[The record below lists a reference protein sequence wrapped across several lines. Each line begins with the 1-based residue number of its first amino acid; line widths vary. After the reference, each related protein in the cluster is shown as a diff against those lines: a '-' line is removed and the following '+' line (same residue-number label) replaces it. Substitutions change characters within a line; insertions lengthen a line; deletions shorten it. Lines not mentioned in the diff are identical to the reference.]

1 MSSSED
7 ATRLARSLASFA
19 DLTIRVSWLRDQ
31 LARVGPTTFA
41 GAVESMLTMA
51 QSGQA
56 DCRQALLACAI
67 LLVVDRKSPALALLS
82 KEAERNAF
90 LGLSRLLAPTHL
102 ASEPDDTPADDDRPV
117 STNGG
122 RELSVGERR
131 ALARR
136 PTRRQLERLLA
147 DPHPLVL
154 ETLFQC
160 PTLTEADVLR
170 VITKRPARLSA
181 VEKLCDTPRWLA
193 RHNVRIALI
202 QNPGVPQSIALPLL
216 ATCLRED
223 LASVLE
229 STTLSPVVRNA
240 ARELLLRLPPLA
252 PGSSILQ

>member
-7 ATRLARSLASFA
+7 TARLVRSLASFA

-31 LARVGPTTFA
+31 LARLGPTVFA
-41 GAVESMLTMA
+41 GALEGVLTMA

-56 DCRQALLACAI
+56 DSRQALLASAI
-67 LLVVDRKSPALALLS
+67 LLVVDRKSPALTELS
-82 KEAERNAF
+82 REAERSAL
-90 LGLSRLLAPTHL
+90 LGLSRLLAPPSPESSGPPST
-102 ASEPDDTPADDDRPV
+102 DDRAV
-117 STNGG
+117 SDGSG
-122 RELSVGERR
+122 KELSVGERR
-131 ALARR
+131 SLARR

-181 VEKLCDTPRWLA
+181 IEKLCDSPRWLS
-193 RHNVRIALI
+193 RPSIRMALI
-202 QNPGVPQSIALPLL
+202 QNPGSPQNIALPLL

-223 LASVLE
+223 LVSVLA
-229 STTLSPVVRNA
+229 STNLDPIIRNA
-240 ARELLLRLPPLA
+240 ARELLLRLPPLETTSA
-252 PGSSILQ
+252 TLQ

>member
-1 MSSSED
+1 MSASED

-31 LARVGPTTFA
+31 LVRVGPPTFA
-41 GAVESMLTMA
+41 RAVEGILTMA

-56 DCRQALLACAI
+56 DSRQALLACAI
-67 LLVVDRKSPALALLS
+67 LLVVDRKSKALTELS
-82 KEAERNAF
+82 REAERNAL
-90 LGLSRLLAPTHL
+90 LGLSRLLAPAQEGDE
-102 ASEPDDTPADDDRPV
+102 ASADDDRPV
-117 STNGG
+117 SNEAG

-136 PTRRQLERLLA
+136 PSRRQLERLLA

-154 ETLFQC
+154 EALFQC

-181 VEKLCDTPRWLA
+181 IEKLCDSPRWLA

-202 QNPGVPQSIALPLL
+202 QNPGAPQSIALPLL

-229 STTLSPVVRNA
+229 ATNLSPVVRNA

-252 PGSSILQ
+252 PGSATLQ

>member
-1 MSSSED
+1 VSSSDD

-31 LARVGPTTFA
+31 LTRLGPTTFA
-41 GAVESMLTMA
+41 GAVEGVLTMA
-51 QSGQA
+51 HAGRA

-90 LGLSRLLAPTHL
+90 LGLSRLLVPIHL
-102 ASEPDDTPADDDRPV
+102 ASEETQAPDDRPV
-117 STNGG
+117 STEGG

-154 ETLFQC
+154 ETLFEC

-193 RHNVRIALI
+193 RHNVRVALI
-202 QNPGVPQSIALPLL
+202 QNPGVPPTITLPLL

-252 PGSSILQ
+252 PGSSVLQ